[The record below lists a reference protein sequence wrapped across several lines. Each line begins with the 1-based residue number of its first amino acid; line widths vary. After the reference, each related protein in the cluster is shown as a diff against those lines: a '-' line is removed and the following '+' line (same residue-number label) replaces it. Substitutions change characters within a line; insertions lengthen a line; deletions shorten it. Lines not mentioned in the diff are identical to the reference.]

1 MPASPMSAD
10 SSPPVVGSRCRVNV
24 TYSLNSWAVVK
35 YAPYPQVDLRIC

>member
-10 SSPPVVGSRCRVNV
+10 SSPPVAGSRCRVTV

-35 YAPYPQVDLRIC
+35 YAPYPPNSATP